1 MFARWSLKRMVSSK
15 LLPVLVAI
23 AATACTER
31 DVIPII
37 DDGSTT
43 PGVTQQS
50 LVAQSPASRSA
61 RAAGASLGQGADS
74 ASEYALGS
82 NDRLRI
88 TVFGEDRLTGEYVL
102 DGEGTLAFPLVGQVS
117 ANGLT
122 AKELERQIG
131 KKLSPTFVSNPSVS
145 VEVLTRRPFYV
156 VGEVQKPG
164 TYPHSPKLNVLTAV
178 ATAGGYTPRGRQ
190 DAFYIKRA
198 DKDGKLYRIR
208 ATQETLVR
216 PGDIV
221 EVKERFF

>member
-1 MFARWSLKRMVSSK
+1 
-15 LLPVLVAI
+15 
-23 AATACTER
+23 
-31 DVIPII
+31 
-37 DDGSTT
+37 
-43 PGVTQQS
+43 
-50 LVAQSPASRSA
+50 
-61 RAAGASLGQGADS
+61 
-74 ASEYALGS
+74 
-82 NDRLRI
+82 
-88 TVFGEDRLTGEYVL
+88 LTGEYVL
-102 DGEGTLAFPLVGQVS
+102 DGEGTLAFPLIGQVP

-131 KKLSPTFVSNPSVS
+131 KKLNPVFVTNPSVS

-190 DAFYIKRA
+190 DAFFIKRT

-216 PGDIV
+216 PGDVV
-221 EVKERFF
+221 EVKERIF